1 MISWDDGWL
10 SMQEPPQFVLFSRA
24 ENGGAAQV
32 RNILNRAVGAHE
44 DAVRQVSMLCQQ
56 GVCPHSCAL
65 LVCVWSPC
73 SCCWCMLSTQICTD
87 ISAYMNVPTI
97 QRS

>member
-1 MISWDDGWL
+1 MVSWDDGWH

-44 DAVRQVSMLCQQ
+44 DAVRQVGMLCQQ
-56 GVCPHSCAL
+56 AVCLHTH
-65 LVCVWSPC
+65 
-73 SCCWCMLSTQICTD
+73 CWCVCGVHARAAGACLVHKFALTFL
-87 ISAYMNVPTI
+87 PT
-97 QRS
+97 